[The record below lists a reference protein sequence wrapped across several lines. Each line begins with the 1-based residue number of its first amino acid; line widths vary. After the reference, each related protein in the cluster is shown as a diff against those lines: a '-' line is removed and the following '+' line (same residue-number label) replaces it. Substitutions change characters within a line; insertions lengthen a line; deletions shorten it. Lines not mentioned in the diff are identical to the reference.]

1 MSTEMVTVLLFGGLL
16 TLLAI
21 GVPVSFAL
29 GGISVIITFLLG
41 GTTDLF
47 IVATTTYRQIT
58 DHEVLIV
65 LHVTT
70 VVFEIQRRSPDLS

>member
-1 MSTEMVTVLLFGGLL
+1 MSTEMVTVLLFSGLL

-29 GGISVIITFLLG
+29 GGISVVILYMLG

-58 DHEVLIV
+58 DPGLITI
-65 LHVTT
+65 LY
-70 VVFEIQRRSPDLS
+70 FFYGIQ